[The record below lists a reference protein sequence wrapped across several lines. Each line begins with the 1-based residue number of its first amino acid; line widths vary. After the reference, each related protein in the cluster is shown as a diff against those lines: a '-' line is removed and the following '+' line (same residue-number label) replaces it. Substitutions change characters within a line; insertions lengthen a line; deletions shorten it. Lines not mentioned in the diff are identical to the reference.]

1 MKMMLMSVSSPCSNH
16 ASCSNIPGGF
26 SCLCEPGYTG
36 RLCDTDID
44 YCLIAS
50 CQNGGTCED
59 GANNYTC
66 HCVTGQ
72 SVALANTFID

>member
-1 MKMMLMSVSSPCSNH
+1 MMLMSVSH
-16 ASCSNIPGGF
+16 H
-26 SCLCEPGYTG
+26 LVQTMLHVTG

-44 YCLIAS
+44 YCLLAS

-72 SVALANTFID
+72 LIALANTFID